1 MSLRPTVAVA
11 LALLGAACAGNQGV
25 YDAAGEPLPDS
36 IYVDALNDN
45 FYDARIHAVYTG
57 GQRRTLGTLAGNGG
71 HLEQALGW
79 EPHAL
84 VFVISFIIS
93 GRTYVSHPVD
103 VSRGERV
110 ELRLPPNIDQSGF
123 FRRVSR

>member
-1 MSLRPTVAVA
+1 MTVRPIFAVA
-11 LALLGAACAGNQGV
+11 LALLGVACGSNQVV
-25 YDAAGEPLPDS
+25 YDAAGEPQPDS
-36 IYVDALNDN
+36 VYVDALNDN
-45 FYDARIHAVYTG
+45 YYDARIHAVYTG

-71 HLEQALGW
+71 HLEKALGW

-84 VFVISFIIS
+84 VFVVSFIIS
-93 GRTYVSHPVD
+93 GKTYVSHPVD

-123 FRRVSR
+123 FRRVSE